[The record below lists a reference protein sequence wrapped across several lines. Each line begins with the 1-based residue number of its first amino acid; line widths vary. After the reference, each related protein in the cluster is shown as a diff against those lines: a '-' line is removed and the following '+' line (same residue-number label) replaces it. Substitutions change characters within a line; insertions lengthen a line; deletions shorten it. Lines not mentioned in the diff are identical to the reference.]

1 MFAVFL
7 SNIGCSYLKVSQVK
21 LDTLLCEHDYKTKYI
36 LKCSGICVI
45 FFIIISVLF
54 SKNSLRNWLIGS
66 KWILCLDKYIAAELT
81 ATSLLLKYTRACIFV
96 LCFCKTEYMMLQKSI
111 LICCYLIM
119 MTIKKKKK
127 EFLLWIC
134 KTQWRQ
140 QTFVVPMY
148 KGNHSDNWRSDL
160 QILCDAS
167 CTGDLRNG

>member
-36 LKCSGICVI
+36 LKYSGIGVI

-119 MTIKKKKK
+119 MTIKKKKRNSYCGFAK
-127 EFLLWIC
+127 LSEVSRPLLSLCIRETTVTTEDQTC
-134 KTQWRQ
+134 KSYVMPAAQVT
-140 QTFVVPMY
+140 
-148 KGNHSDNWRSDL
+148 
-160 QILCDAS
+160 
-167 CTGDLRNG
+167 